1 MSGKTKFEERLVH
14 GTCFASFMGESIH
27 QLRNVVLLA
36 MKLWRHC
43 RGKWPLFAVDPS
55 WETF

>member
-1 MSGKTKFEERLVH
+1 
-14 GTCFASFMGESIH
+14 MGESIH

-55 WETF
+55 REKVFEGLQYLQHQSER